1 MLCFSWLESLPK
13 IPSEKEGGHRDRGRE
28 SETTQKHAEVGK
40 CVHWSRQVAAMFVF
54 SALQGLQFELEKEC
68 ELVSES
74 TPEPD

>member
-13 IPSEKEGGHRDRGRE
+13 ILSEREGDTGRGRE
-28 SETTQKHAEVGK
+28 SETTQKQAEVGK
-40 CVHWSRQVAAMFVF
+40 CAHWSRQVAAMFVF